1 MIKAKLHFIIGLVFT
16 ALLGISS
23 CSDKS
28 ETPTPSGGS
37 ESSFVSDTFFINNS
51 YPPFPE
57 GFENVIE
64 QLGFCSDSDSSKPN
78 CSHHL
83 FRVFALGPN
92 IPLQEG
98 FMLEAR
104 AGVLSDG
111 VTKALAVMLFDG
123 ETYQMQN
130 FLKGKLLETRTT
142 KEGHFEILMKYRA
155 EGINTISVKHQWDDR
170 SSAFLPKE
178 VEELNEHFVKEE
190 YKDSLKHR
198 YLSEFAWGN

>member
-1 MIKAKLHFIIGLVFT
+1 MTKFKFHFIISFVLIT
-16 ALLGISS
+16 LLGITS
-23 CSDKS
+23 CANESY
-28 ETPTPSGGS
+28 TPTPRGGNDNT
-37 ESSFVSDTFFINNS
+37 FVSDTFFINNS

-83 FRVFALGPN
+83 FRVFALGPE

-142 KEGHFEILMKYRA
+142 KEGHFDILMKYRA

-170 SSAFLPKE
+170 SGAFLPQE